1 MLKVSIIIPVY
12 NVEKYLPR
20 CLDSACAQILQDIEI
35 ICINDGSTD
44 NSGKILRDYAAKDAR
59 LKVISQKNGGYGKA
73 VNAGLKAA
81 SGEYVAILESD
92 DWADSEMYETLYNLA
107 AAQNLDVIKADYYL
121 YWSDGRNKIVKI
133 GANNYNQVF
142 QLSPQ
147 EYVGKIW
154 GSIWSALYRRKFLLE
169 HDIWINE
176 TAGASYQDTA
186 FIFKTN
192 ICAQRIYLLEK
203 AFLHYRQDN
212 LQSSVKNLNKI
223 FCLDAEYDELD
234 RYLENHDLSQ
244 WQNLAMLRRCE
255 GVFWNMNRLT
265 PEGRRTY
272 IAQQKDYLL
281 GLLTNK
287 NLALPQKR
295 VKKLRL
301 LQFSEKLFYL
311 SWLWRDIKKKLKEK
325 I

>member
-1 MLKVSIIIPVY
+1 M
-12 NVEKYLPR
+12 
-20 CLDSACAQILQDIEI
+20 
-35 ICINDGSTD
+35 
-44 NSGKILRDYAAKDAR
+44 
-59 LKVISQKNGGYGKA
+59 
-73 VNAGLKAA
+73 
-81 SGEYVAILESD
+81 
-92 DWADSEMYETLYNLA
+92 
-107 AAQNLDVIKADYYL
+107 
-121 YWSDGRNKIVKI
+121 
-133 GANNYNQVF
+133 
-142 QLSPQ
+142 
-147 EYVGKIW
+147 
-154 GSIWSALYRRKFLLE
+154 
-169 HDIWINE
+169 
-176 TAGASYQDTA
+176 
-186 FIFKTN
+186 
-192 ICAQRIYLLEK
+192 
-203 AFLHYRQDN
+203 
-212 LQSSVKNLNKI
+212 QSSVKNPNKI

-281 GLLTNK
+281 GLLANK

-311 SWLWRDIKKKLKEK
+311 SWLWRDIKKKLKER

>member
-20 CLDSACAQILQDIEI
+20 CLDSACAQTLQDIEI

-92 DWADSEMYETLYNLA
+92 DWADIEMYETLYNLA
-107 AAQNLDVIKADYYL
+107 AAQNLDVIKADYYR

-147 EYVGKIW
+147 KYVGKIW

-176 TAGASYQDTA
+176 TAGASYQDTD

-255 GVFWNMNRLT
+255 GVFWNMNRLA

-272 IAQQKDYLL
+272 ITQQKDYLL
-281 GLLTNK
+281 GLLANK

-311 SWLWRDIKKKLKEK
+311 SWLWRDIKKKLKER